1 MIMRKTILLALLFLS
16 IQSYAQI
23 EHLIVLDI
31 SDLGGEKKS
40 IYSSIDACNDLVDN
54 LDYQRNNYLVYVCNA
69 QSPIIISNDDD
80 FDKEIEEV
88 YQLDPDIPN
97 PLNTIESII
106 ESLGDKELSNGFK
119 IHYFSSL
126 ANLCSHTKNHKD
138 LLLGGLLTILD
149 EEIEGQDNLLPEL
162 YLSTTDRDLNKS
174 YFQEISRSRNYNTN
188 LY

>member
-119 IHYFSSL
+119 IHYSNPAHCLTQEDCRWCQINSARIFITTVT
-126 ANLCSHTKNHKD
+126 ANK
-138 LLLGGLLTILD
+138 
-149 EEIEGQDNLLPEL
+149 P
-162 YLSTTDRDLNKS
+162 
-174 YFQEISRSRNYNTN
+174 
-188 LY
+188 